1 MSSERVEVVLQTIR
15 AEDRDPTWLEP
26 GLELVNDGVGSVLG
40 TRSEL
45 DKRNKLGLGIANDPD
60 PDLLPGMLDV
70 SPELI
75 ELDVDELKIG

>member
-1 MSSERVEVVLQTIR
+1 M
-15 AEDRDPTWLEP
+15 
-26 GLELVNDGVGSVLG
+26 NDGVGSVLG